1 MQRDLPA
8 SLTVN
13 ATYLGT
19 RGTNLIQEFLPNTYP
34 AGTVNPCPT
43 CPAGFVYLTSNGSS
57 SRHAG
62 QLQVRRR
69 LRNGLTASVQ
79 YTLAKAEDDA
89 ASFQGANL
97 SGSAFAQ
104 NWLDLDAEWGPSSF
118 DQRHQVT
125 ASFQYTTGVGV
136 AGGALVDGWRG
147 ALFKNWTLTGQV
159 TTGSGL
165 PLTPYYLAA
174 VPGTGYT
181 GAIRAS
187 LTGASTD
194 APDGYYLNSA
204 AYTAPAPGTWG
215 NAGRNSARGPAQF
228 GFNAGITRTFP
239 WGSRLNLDYRIDAT
253 NVLNTV
259 TYSRREHVDRQH
271 AVRSAERGERDAA
284 DPNQPEN
291 EVVMR
296 RSLRQRSLGAGVR
309 SAKLAVH
316 ALACAVT
323 IAALVVRGDAQQ
335 QQPQTQTPQ
344 ATFRTT
350 TRLIVQSVF
359 VKDKEGKPIEGLT
372 AKDFVI
378 TEDGQPQ
385 DIAFVEYQRLA
396 TEVPAQA
403 ADPQAPV
410 PLTAKPAT
418 TATTVAPAVQ
428 TGISSPPSGDI
439 RYQDKRL
446 IVLYFDGS
454 NMPPGDSIRAYT
466 NALKYINTQ
475 MTRSDLVAIM
485 AFQNGAVSVK
495 NDFTD
500 DKEKLR
506 EVIGILI
513 YGDDQNNDGIPDHPE
528 GTAFGQ
534 NDAEFNIFN
543 TDRQLAALQTAVNML
558 KGLPEQKTLL
568 YFASGMRLNGA
579 DNQAQLRAT
588 INAAIRANVTLNPID
603 ARGLVAMPPLG
614 DATQRSPG
622 GLAMF
627 TGGVANQMMNNFQR
641 SQDTLYALAKDTG
654 GKAMFDYNDLSL
666 GIVQATQA
674 VTSYYIIGYYST
686 HLATDGKY
694 RRVKVS
700 LNNPQYAS
708 ADLTFRQ
715 GYYGDKAFGEFL
727 GVRQGASARRRADA
741 RESDHRDHDRA
752 GSELLPVE
760 QRRVLRAGGGEDS
773 RQRARARQAPR
784 RAADAD
790 RLHRRGEGRQ
800 RLHDP
805 EHARQ
810 AGYSVEHRDRREARD
825 QPDSVRD
832 RLHAAARQVRDQA
845 ARPRRRNRA
854 HRHVSGRVHRAESD
868 ARAEAPAD
876 QLSGPQQSAH
886 PDDRR
891 AAHRHRKARRS

>member
-1 MQRDLPA
+1 MRARAFRVVILVMLCA
-8 SLTVN
+8 S
-13 ATYLGT
+13 
-19 RGTNLIQEFLPNTYP
+19 I
-34 AGTVNPCPT
+34 
-43 CPAGFVYLTSNGSS
+43 
-57 SRHAG
+57 
-62 QLQVRRR
+62 
-69 LRNGLTASVQ
+69 GL
-79 YTLAKAEDDA
+79 
-89 ASFQGANL
+89 
-97 SGSAFAQ
+97 
-104 NWLDLDAEWGPSSF
+104 
-118 DQRHQVT
+118 
-125 ASFQYTTGVGV
+125 
-136 AGGALVDGWRG
+136 
-147 ALFKNWTLTGQV
+147 
-159 TTGSGL
+159 
-165 PLTPYYLAA
+165 
-174 VPGTGYT
+174 
-181 GAIRAS
+181 
-187 LTGASTD
+187 
-194 APDGYYLNSA
+194 
-204 AYTAPAPGTWG
+204 
-215 NAGRNSARGPAQF
+215 
-228 GFNAGITRTFP
+228 
-239 WGSRLNLDYRIDAT
+239 
-253 NVLNTV
+253 
-259 TYSRREHVDRQH
+259 
-271 AVRSAERGERDAA
+271 
-284 DPNQPEN
+284 
-291 EVVMR
+291 
-296 RSLRQRSLGAGVR
+296 
-309 SAKLAVH
+309 
-316 ALACAVT
+316 
-323 IAALVVRGDAQQ
+323 AQQ

-344 ATFRTT
+344 ATFRAT

-359 VKDKEGKPIEGLT
+359 VKDKDGKPIEGLT

-396 TEVPAQA
+396 TEAPAQA

-418 TATTVAPAVQ
+418 TATTVAPTVQ
-428 TGISSPPSGDI
+428 TQISSPPSGDI

-454 NMPPGDSIRAYT
+454 SMPPADSIRAYT
-466 NALKYINTQ
+466 NALKFINTQ

-579 DNQAQLRAT
+579 DNQAQMRAT
-588 INAAIRANVTLNPID
+588 VNAAIRANVTLNPID

-627 TGGVANQMMNNFQR
+627 TGATANQIMNNFQR

-666 GIVQATQA
+666 GMVQATQA

-708 ADLTFRQ
+708 ADVSFRQ
-715 GYYGDKAFGEFL
+715 GYYGDKAFGNFSASDKE
-727 GVRQGASARRRADA
+727 RQLEDALMLENPVTEITIAMEVNFFQLNSAEYFVPVAVKIP
-741 RESDHRDHDRA
+741 
-752 GSELLPVE
+752 GSELALAKRRGALRTLIDFIGEVKDDNGYTIQNMRDKLDIPLDKETAEKLATSPIQYETGFTLLPGKYVIKLLARDTETGRIGTYQAAFQVPNLMRE
-760 QRRVLRAGGGEDS
+760 QKRLPISSVVLSSQRIPMTEALLTVQKGGQKLFPSVTRVFSKSRDMFVFLQAYQRGATTTQPLVAFVTFLKGDQKILETDPLQVVDGIDPKSKAVPLRFSIPLDKLDVGRYDCQVTVLEPTGQKVAFW
-773 RQRARARQAPR
+773 QAPI
-784 RAADAD
+784 A
-790 RLHRRGEGRQ
+790 LV
-800 RLHDP
+800 P
-805 EHARQ
+805 
-810 AGYSVEHRDRREARD
+810 
-825 QPDSVRD
+825 
-832 RLHAAARQVRDQA
+832 
-845 ARPRRRNRA
+845 
-854 HRHVSGRVHRAESD
+854 
-868 ARAEAPAD
+868 
-876 QLSGPQQSAH
+876 
-886 PDDRR
+886 
-891 AAHRHRKARRS
+891 

>member
-1 MQRDLPA
+1 MRARVLRVVMA
-8 SLTVN
+8 
-13 ATYLGT
+13 
-19 RGTNLIQEFLPNTYP
+19 
-34 AGTVNPCPT
+34 
-43 CPAGFVYLTSNGSS
+43 FVLC
-57 SRHAG
+57 
-62 QLQVRRR
+62 
-69 LRNGLTASVQ
+69 ASV
-79 YTLAKAEDDA
+79 
-89 ASFQGANL
+89 
-97 SGSAFAQ
+97 
-104 NWLDLDAEWGPSSF
+104 
-118 DQRHQVT
+118 
-125 ASFQYTTGVGV
+125 
-136 AGGALVDGWRG
+136 
-147 ALFKNWTLTGQV
+147 
-159 TTGSGL
+159 GL
-165 PLTPYYLAA
+165 
-174 VPGTGYT
+174 
-181 GAIRAS
+181 
-187 LTGASTD
+187 
-194 APDGYYLNSA
+194 
-204 AYTAPAPGTWG
+204 
-215 NAGRNSARGPAQF
+215 
-228 GFNAGITRTFP
+228 
-239 WGSRLNLDYRIDAT
+239 
-253 NVLNTV
+253 
-259 TYSRREHVDRQH
+259 
-271 AVRSAERGERDAA
+271 
-284 DPNQPEN
+284 
-291 EVVMR
+291 
-296 RSLRQRSLGAGVR
+296 
-309 SAKLAVH
+309 
-316 ALACAVT
+316 
-323 IAALVVRGDAQQ
+323 AQQ

-344 ATFRTT
+344 ATFRAT

-359 VKDKEGKPIEGLT
+359 VKDKDGKPIEGLT

-403 ADPQAPV
+403 ADAQAPT

-454 NMPPGDSIRAYT
+454 SMPPADSIRAYS
-466 NALKYINTQ
+466 NALKFINTQ

-558 KGLPEQKTLL
+558 KSLPEQKTLL

-579 DNQAQLRAT
+579 DNQAQMRAT
-588 INAAIRANVTLNPID
+588 VNAAIRANVTLNPID

-627 TGGVANQMMNNFQR
+627 TGGMANQVMNNFQR

-708 ADLTFRQ
+708 ADVSFRQ
-715 GYYGDKAFGEFL
+715 GYYGDKAFGNFSASDKE
-727 GVRQGASARRRADA
+727 RQLEDALMLENPVTEITIAMEVNFFQLNSAEYFVPVAVKIP
-741 RESDHRDHDRA
+741 
-752 GSELLPVE
+752 GSELALAKRRGALRTLIDFIGEIKDDNGYSIQNMRDKLDIPLDKDTAEKLATSPIQYETGFTLLPGKYVIKLLARDTETGRIGTYQAAFAVPNLMRE
-760 QRRVLRAGGGEDS
+760 QKRLPISSVVLSSQRIPMTDALFTVQKGAAQLTNPLVFDGQKLFPSVTRVFSKSRDMYVFLQAYQRGATTTQPLVAFVTFLKGDQKILETDPLQVIDGIDPKSKAVPLRFSIPLDKLDVGRYDCQVTVLEPTGQKVAFW
-773 RQRARARQAPR
+773 QAPI
-784 RAADAD
+784 A
-790 RLHRRGEGRQ
+790 LV
-800 RLHDP
+800 P
-805 EHARQ
+805 
-810 AGYSVEHRDRREARD
+810 
-825 QPDSVRD
+825 
-832 RLHAAARQVRDQA
+832 
-845 ARPRRRNRA
+845 
-854 HRHVSGRVHRAESD
+854 
-868 ARAEAPAD
+868 
-876 QLSGPQQSAH
+876 
-886 PDDRR
+886 
-891 AAHRHRKARRS
+891 